1 VPLFY
6 SSANE
11 LVPISYYVKP
21 TCLSRISGTSCGES
35 KRNLFKTHQM
45 LRLGILGLGE
55 GRSTISAALASDKYE
70 LKMICD
76 KNEELCRQRAKE
88 FDFSHYTSDYQQML
102 NDSDIDVIAIYT
114 PDHLHADH
122 VKQALLHGKHVV
134 CTKPF
139 IDDLSKAKELLSVQ
153 SQVNKKVFVG
163 QSSRFFEPARKQR
176 VDFEEGLIGELI
188 TIESHYHADH
198 RWFLEKSWAL
208 QQSFK
213 WLYGGLSHP
222 TDFIRWYLP
231 NIEEVMGYGMI
242 SKNGKKAGLKN
253 EDVMHFIFRS
263 KDGRVARV
271 SGAYT
276 GPIQPAKRDSGMS
289 CILRGTEGASQADY
303 HELRYSI
310 TDKTG
315 EEKIITWGDAT
326 LKYYFR
332 FEGQSHHAG
341 EYQNYLEYFADS
353 IDQNFTAY
361 PDMIE
366 GIGTI
371 ALLQAMDKSL
381 QTGKPVKITDVL
393 NEFGLA
399 NILSEKLVHH

>member
-1 VPLFY
+1 
-6 SSANE
+6 
-11 LVPISYYVKP
+11 
-21 TCLSRISGTSCGES
+21 
-35 KRNLFKTHQM
+35 M

-55 GRSTISAALASDKYE
+55 GRSTMSAALASKKYE
-70 LKMICD
+70 LKIICD

-88 FDFSHYTSDYQQML
+88 FEFHQYTTDYQQML
-102 NDSDIDVIAIYT
+102 VDAEIDVIAIYT
-114 PDHLHADH
+114 PDHLHAQH
-122 VKQALLHGKHVV
+122 IGQALLHNKHVV

-139 IDDLSKAKELLSVQ
+139 IDDLSKATELLELQ
-153 SQVNKKVFVG
+153 QKTGKKVFVG
-163 QSSRFFEPARKQR
+163 QSSRFFEPAKRQR
-176 VDFEEGLIGELI
+176 ADYDAGVIGELI

-198 RWFLEKSWAL
+198 RWFLEKGWAL

-231 NIEEVMGYGMI
+231 DIEEVMGYGMI
-242 SKNGKKAGLKN
+242 SSNGKKAGLKN

-263 KDGRVARV
+263 ADKRIARV

-276 GPIQPAKRDSGMS
+276 GPIQPPKRDSGMS
-289 CILRGTEGASQADY
+289 CVLRGTEGASQADY

-310 TDKTG
+310 TTNKG

-353 IDQNFTAY
+353 IENNFIAY
-361 PDMIE
+361 PDLRE

-371 ALLQAMDKSL
+371 ALLQAMDRSL
-381 QTGKPVKITDVL
+381 QTGKPVRIKNVL
-393 NEFGLA
+393 NEFGLLESA
-399 NILSEKLVHH
+399 QQKIVNH